1 MIVAIHQPQY
11 LPWVPYVDKAD
22 QADVFVYLDDVQF
35 QKNGVQNRNQV
46 LSAQGPVWLTV
57 PVRASLERTLR
68 ETGLAGGPWAA
79 KHGKTVLQEYRRAAH
94 LGLFREGLLPLLGL
108 EYASLA
114 ELNIAV
120 TEWIFGVLG
129 LKCRR
134 VRASEL
140 GGGGAKQERVLNLCR
155 ALHADVYLSGAGARD
170 YQEPA
175 RFSEIGVELR
185 YQAYSGVAYPQCH
198 GNGFVPGLSV
208 LDLILNV
215 GPEEALGV
223 LRAGRR
229 PAL

>member
-11 LPWVPYVDKAD
+11 LPWIPYVDKAD

-57 PVRASLERTLR
+57 PVHASLERTLR
-68 ETGLAGGPWAA
+68 ETGLAGGPWPS
-79 KHGKTVLQEYRRAAH
+79 KHGKTVVQEYRRAAH
-94 LGLFREGLLPLLGL
+94 LQLFEEGLLPLLGRD
-108 EYASLA
+108 YASLA

-140 GGGGAKQERVLNLCR
+140 GCSGSKEERVLNLCE
-155 ALHADVYLSGAGARD
+155 ALQADVYLSGPGARD
-170 YQEPA
+170 YQDPEH
-175 RFSEIGVELR
+175 FSRLGVELR

-198 GNGFVPGLSV
+198 GTGFVCGLSV

-215 GPEEALGV
+215 GPERALEV
-223 LRAGRR
+223 VRAGRR
-229 PAL
+229 PSL